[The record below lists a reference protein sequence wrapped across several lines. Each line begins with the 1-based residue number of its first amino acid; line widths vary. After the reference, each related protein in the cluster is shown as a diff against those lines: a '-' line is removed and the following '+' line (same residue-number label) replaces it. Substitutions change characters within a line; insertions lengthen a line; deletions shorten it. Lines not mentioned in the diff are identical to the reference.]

1 MASNLSSNVPAVATL
16 AKACDRRSLAP
27 LFSAS
32 KSCHGPVDFERSAPV
47 TISKNQRAFKTVS
60 SHIGGKENH
69 SGNLKPLEIAQISKV
84 LDTEA
89 FENDLKS
96 MEDELNT
103 IKQQY
108 QLTMKDLTVANE
120 TARKWEEEAREWKQK
135 ASELHT
141 QLESAMNA
149 FTVETSQLEDW
160 RKLLN
165 TLKESLRFEN
175 PFEREDKRKIH
186 TAGENEQLIAE
197 IESTKSERKGGAM
210 AIDVESKL
218 SNITDEKKSLAEE
231 LQRTKDDVFEAVTNL
246 IDQVHILKSCLENAK
261 TTIKDSLDQKQAC
274 VDRLESNE
282 RKFLGEIRLL
292 NECRRNL
299 HNPHNRVMQLSG
311 NIRVFVRVRP
321 LIPIEQKFPQDH
333 ASTSVP
339 SLSLLASRPSS
350 RGPHCDSLGNSAAM
364 FQTISFPDE
373 EAIDVTQPPKYLI
386 CGNKTW
392 RYYFDRVFRPHH
404 TQEDVWT
411 SAEPFIQS
419 AIDGFPVCMFAY
431 GQTGSGKTHTMI
443 GDKENP
449 GLIPRAVDK
458 LFNSKRDLEMNPGLR
473 VSIKVE
479 LLEIYNEEVRDLLD
493 SRSGPDGQLIKLK
506 VNSDDTV
513 GNILVSTDNKDEVS
527 EILELAQKRRCVK
540 ATKSNSQSS
549 RSHLLFTIH
558 FEVDSDTESSRRK
571 GCLRIVD
578 LAGSE
583 RLEKSGS
590 TGVLAKE
597 AKHINSSLLA
607 LKEVISKLQAKEKH
621 IPYRNSKLTYL
632 LRDNLGGDSKTLAI
646 VCCSPHVNH
655 YHESSNSIRF
665 AYDAS
670 KVELKNDRVFSA

>member
-392 RYYFDRVFRPHH
+392 RYYFDRVFGPSH

-411 SAEPFIQS
+411 ASEPLIQS
-419 AIDGFPVCMFAY
+419 AVDGFPVCMFAY

-449 GLIPRAVDK
+449 GLIPRSVK
-458 LFNSKRDLEMNPGLR
+458 KVFNAKREMEMNPKFC

-479 LLEIYNEEVRDLLD
+479 LLEISKHEVRDLLD
-493 SRSGPDGQLIKLK
+493 TRSGPDGQLIELR
-506 VNSDDTV
+506 VNSKTT
-513 GNILVSTDNKDEVS
+513 GNILASPDDQDQVAK
-527 EILELAQKRRCVK
+527 ILELAQRRRCMK
-540 ATKSNSQSS
+540 ATESN
-549 RSHLLFTIH
+549 SHLLFTIH
-558 FEVDSDTESSRRK
+558 FEVNSDSESSNRK

-583 RLEKSGS
+583 HENPSLHVLE
-590 TGVLAKE
+590 
-597 AKHINSSLLA
+597 N
-607 LKEVISKLQAKEKH
+607 VIMNLQAKKKL
-621 IPYRNSKLTYL
+621 PKLKSRLTYL
-632 LRDNLGGDSKTLAI
+632 LRDSLGEDSKTLAI
-646 VCCSPHVNH
+646 VCCSPHVDH
-655 YHESSNSIRF
+655 YLETLKSMRF
-665 AYDAS
+665 AYS
-670 KVELKNDRVFSA
+670 VCRGELQSHRKVFA